1 MMELA
6 GRREELLRKLL
17 STGIRTAPAIKPSA
31 RPAHSWPLRLPVS
44 DSQRRLWFIDQMGVG
59 AKAYYVSATLTFTGP
74 LDATALQR
82 ALNALV
88 QRHESLRTTFVNV
101 AGEPQQQI
109 AHEGTFT
116 LRQVD
121 LRGADVTRRQSLVD
135 EQRTLEREAVFD
147 VSTGPLVRGC
157 LLRVAD
163 EEHLL
168 LLTVHHIIS
177 DAWSLGILNR
187 EIVEL
192 YSSHREGRAA
202 TLPPLSIQ
210 YADYVEWQRQ
220 PPQQRLL
227 ESHLAYW
234 CTRLAGL
241 PPEIE
246 LPTDR
251 PRNLAQSHRG
261 GSVEVV
267 VDAHLTATLRML
279 ARSHE
284 STLYM
289 VLCAAWAI
297 LLSRLSG
304 QDDVVIGTQVANRQR
319 PEWETLIG
327 AFVNTLALRIGV
339 PATIHIDELLKQV
352 KEVTLGAYD
361 HQEAPFDRVVEALRP
376 ARTLSMNPLFQAM
389 FILQNAPRSELKLH
403 GLTVTATEGMTGYA
417 TVDLLLLLEERGDE
431 VRGTIDY
438 AADLFDR
445 TTVQRWQACFIEAL
459 RGIVADTKASVADI
473 IILPNSERVEIIES
487 FNATQADYA
496 RGGLLHELF
505 AEQATRT
512 PDAVALICNEQSLT
526 YAEVNAQAE
535 RLSRYLRTRGVRPDR
550 LVALCMERS
559 AEMVIGMLGILKAG
573 GAYLPLDP
581 THPQDRLAYMLDD
594 ASPALL
600 LTQARLVQ
608 DLPQSQIDAIAIE
621 TAFAQ
626 ASAEPVASVPELT
639 SGNLAY
645 VIYTS
650 GSTGAPK
657 AVMVAHEGVVNLLE
671 SMRVASGITPADGL
685 LAVTTLSF
693 DIAALEIFLP
703 LLYGAKVVLAKREVI
718 QDARQL
724 IRKMDSGDVTLMQA
738 TPALWQLLI
747 DAGWKSS
754 PHLTVLCGG
763 EALTA
768 DLAGKLKSR
777 TRAVWN
783 VYGPTETTIWSC
795 RHQVAALSPGG
806 PVESIGRPVGNTS
819 IYILDASLRPV
830 PIGVAGEIHIAGVGL
845 ARGYMK
851 RSTLTAEKFI
861 ADPFSA
867 VPGARMYKT
876 GDLGRWRADGTIAFL
891 GRNDRQVKIRGF
903 RIETGE
909 VEACLRRHA
918 AVKDAV
924 VLALE
929 STAGDRQLVAY
940 VISDTDGDS
949 LIPEL
954 KDSLRRWLPEYM
966 VPSAWSV
973 LGRWPLTA
981 SGKVDRKALPAPE
994 SRAHD
999 KNNFVAPR
1007 TELERTLARIWAQVL
1022 GVDAVGLSDNFFELG
1037 GHSLLVIRAVFR
1049 INEALNVKLAG
1060 ADIYKSPTVADL
1072 AKRLREGE
1080 GEEGFVDLKAEA
1092 ILDASIL
1099 PLDSLPARS
1108 PQAILLT
1115 GATGF
1120 VGRFLLSQL
1129 LRDTDAKLYC
1139 LVRAKSNAEAHH
1151 RLKET
1156 LIKWHLWQE
1165 SFAERVVA
1173 VAGDLRAARLGLEET
1188 TYERLGQTV
1197 DAVYHCAT
1205 QMNHL
1210 ETYAASKAANVESSK
1225 ALVRFATQWRPKLI
1239 NLISTLDVFSAET
1252 GGTDREVNE
1261 HSSID
1266 EERHRASQGYV
1277 ASKWV
1282 SEKIFML
1289 ANERGIACNIFRLGL
1304 IWADTEL
1311 GRYDELQREHRLLQ
1325 TCLLSGYGIQDF
1337 HYDTPPTAV
1346 DFAARAIV
1354 TLAKQSPNGRGI
1366 FHITATDQMQ
1376 EGVFERCNAIAGTS
1390 LTLLPRYQW
1399 TESIKQLHDRGQSLP
1414 IVPLI
1419 EQSFGLS
1426 EQAFYERER
1435 QESGKARFD
1444 CSLTQS
1450 MLGNVG
1456 VVAPVLNDD
1465 LLRVCVQRLRITN
1478 AGPMHVRSAM

>member
-1 MMELA
+1 MMELG
-6 GRREELLRKLL
+6 GRRDELLRKLL
-17 STGIRTAPAIKPSA
+17 RTGIRTAPAIVPLA
-31 RPAHSWPLRLPVS
+31 RQAHTWPLRLPAS

-59 AKAYYVSATLTFTGP
+59 VKAYYVSSALMFTGP
-74 LDATALQR
+74 LDSTALQR
-82 ALNALV
+82 ALDALV
-88 QRHESLRTTFVNV
+88 QRHEALRTTFVNV
-101 AGEPQQQI
+101 EGEPQQQI
-109 AHEGTFT
+109 VREGTFT

-121 LRGADVTRRQSLVD
+121 LSAADVARRQSLID
-135 EQRTLEREAVFD
+135 EQRALEREESFD
-147 VSTGPLVRGC
+147 VSTGPLVRGR
-157 LLRVAD
+157 LLRLAA

-177 DAWSLGILNR
+177 DAWSMGILNR
-187 EIVEL
+187 ELAEF
-192 YSSHREGRAA
+192 YTAQREARAA
-202 TLPPLSIQ
+202 TLPSLSMQ

-227 ESHLAYW
+227 ESHLEYW
-234 CTRLAGL
+234 RTTLAGL

-251 PRNLAQSHRG
+251 ARSAAQSHRG

-267 VDAHLTATLRML
+267 VDPDLTAKLRSL
-279 ARSHE
+279 ARSQE

-297 LLSRLSG
+297 LLSHLSG

-327 AFVNTLALRIGV
+327 AFVNTLALRVAV
-339 PATIHIDELLKQV
+339 PATIRIDELLRQV

-361 HQEAPFDRVVEALRP
+361 HQQAPFDRVVEALRP
-376 ARTLSMNPLFQAM
+376 TRTLSMNPLFQAM
-389 FILQNAPRSELKLH
+389 FILQNAPRSDMKFPA
-403 GLTVTATEGMTGYA
+403 LTVTATEGMTGYA

-431 VRGTIDY
+431 IRGTIDY
-438 AADLFDR
+438 AVDLFDR
-445 TTVQRWQACFIEAL
+445 ATVQRWQACFIEVL
-459 RGIVADTKASVADI
+459 RGITADVTVRVSDI
-473 IILPNSERVEIIES
+473 VILPSSERVHVIES
-487 FNATQADYA
+487 FNATQADY
-496 RGGLLHELF
+496 RSGGLLHELF
-505 AEQATRT
+505 AEQAART
-512 PDAVALICNEQSLT
+512 PDAIALICGEQSLT
-526 YAEVNAQAE
+526 YAELNTRAE
-535 RLSRYLRTRGVRPDR
+535 RLSRYLRARGVAPDR
-550 LVALCMERS
+550 LVALCVERS
-559 AEMVIGMLGILKAG
+559 PEMVIGMLGILKAG
-573 GAYLPLDP
+573 GAYLPLDS
-581 THPQDRLAYMLDD
+581 THPRDRLAYMLED

-600 LTQARLVQ
+600 LTQGHLVPE
-608 DLPQSQIDAIAIE
+608 LPQSRIETIAIE
-621 TAFAQ
+621 TAPGHD
-626 ASAEPVASVPELT
+626 SMDPIESIPHVT
-639 SGNLAY
+639 SGSLAY

-657 AVMVAHEGVVNLLE
+657 AVMIEHESVVNLLG
-671 SMRVASGITPADGL
+671 SMAVSPGISAADGL

-703 LLYGAKVVLAKREVI
+703 LLYGAKIVLAKREAI
-718 QDARQL
+718 QDAPQL
-724 IRKMDSGDVTLMQA
+724 IQKMNAGDVTLMQA

-747 DAGWKSS
+747 DAGWNGS

-768 DLAGKLKSR
+768 DLADKLER
-777 TRAVWN
+777 RARAVWN

-795 RHQVAALSPGG
+795 RHRISASSRADA

-819 IYILDASLRPV
+819 IYVLDASLRPV
-830 PIGVAGEIHIAGVGL
+830 PIGVAGEIHIGGVGL

-851 RSTLTAEKFI
+851 RPTLTAEKFI

-867 VPGARMYKT
+867 NPGARMYKT
-876 GDLGRWRADGTIAFL
+876 GDLARWRADGTIAFL

-909 VEACLRRHA
+909 VEACLRRHV

-929 STAGDRQLVAY
+929 ATPGDRQLVAY
-940 VISDTDGDS
+940 VIADTDSES
-949 LIPEL
+949 LIPQL
-954 KDSLRRWLPEYM
+954 KDSLGVWLPVYM

-973 LGRWPLTA
+973 LRQWPLTP
-981 SGKVDRKALPAPE
+981 SGKVDRKALPSPE
-994 SRAHD
+994 SRTH
-999 KNNFVAPR
+999 KKHNFVAPR
-1007 TELERTLARIWAQVL
+1007 TEVEQTLAGIWAQVL
-1022 GVDAVGLSDNFFELG
+1022 CMDAVGLHDNFFELG

-1049 INEALNVKLAG
+1049 INQALNVKLTG

-1080 GEEGFVDLKAEA
+1080 SEDGFVDLTTEA
-1092 ILDASIL
+1092 ILDESIRPLEGL
-1099 PLDSLPARS
+1099 PES
-1108 PQAILLT
+1108 PPKAVLLT

-1129 LRDTDAKLYC
+1129 LRDTDARLYC
-1139 LVRAKSNAEAHH
+1139 LVRATSDAEAQA

-1156 LIKWHLWQE
+1156 LVRWELWQE
-1165 SFAERVVA
+1165 SFTERVVA
-1173 VAGDLRAARLGLEET
+1173 VTGDLRASRLGLDDA
-1188 TYERLGQTV
+1188 TYQHLARKV
-1197 DAVYHCAT
+1197 DVVYHCAT

-1210 ETYAASKAANVESSK
+1210 ETYSASKAANVESSK

-1239 NLISTLDVFSAET
+1239 NFISTLDVFSAET
-1252 GGTDREVNE
+1252 AGSDREVNE

-1266 EERHRASQGYV
+1266 EERHRTSQGYV

-1289 ANERGIACNIFRLGL
+1289 AKERGIACNIFRLGL
-1304 IWADTEL
+1304 IWADTER
-1311 GRYDELQREHRLLQ
+1311 GRYDELQREQRLLQ

-1354 TLAKQSPNGRGI
+1354 TLAKRNPIGHGI
-1366 FHITATDQMQ
+1366 FHIAATSQMR
-1376 EGVFERCNAIAGTS
+1376 EGVFERCNAIEAAS
-1390 LTLLPRYQW
+1390 LTLLPRHQW
-1399 TESIKQLHDRGQSLP
+1399 TETIKQMHDQGRSLP

-1426 EQAFYERER
+1426 EEVFYERER
-1435 QESGKARFD
+1435 YESARVRCD

-1450 MLGNVG
+1450 MLGSVG
-1456 VVAPVLNDD
+1456 ILTPVLDD
-1465 LLRVCVQRLRITN
+1465 SLLRVCVQRLVN
-1478 AGPMHVRSAM
+1478 AARANS